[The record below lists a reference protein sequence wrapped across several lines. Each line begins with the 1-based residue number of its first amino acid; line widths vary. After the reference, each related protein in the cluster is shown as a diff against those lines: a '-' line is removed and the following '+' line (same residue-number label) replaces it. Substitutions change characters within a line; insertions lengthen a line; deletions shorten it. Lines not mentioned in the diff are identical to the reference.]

1 MLSTNYVPGA
11 PNWID
16 LGSPDIDA
24 SVAFYGGL
32 FGWTFQSLGPEA
44 GGYGFFQ
51 LDGRTVAAVGPLM
64 QQGAGPSW
72 TIYFQ
77 TPDADLTAKTVEQA
91 GGTVRFEPMDV
102 FTAGRMAGFTDPTG
116 AEFAAWQPN
125 ETKGLDAV
133 TEPGTL
139 CWTELH
145 TTDAAAA
152 RNFYHAVF
160 AWDAQ
165 DMPLPGGLT
174 YTVVSTTGGGQE
186 ASIGGIMQLADEY
199 IASGATSHWLPYFEV
214 TDVDAVV
221 TKANQ
226 TGGTVHMPA
235 VDMEG
240 VGRMA
245 ALADPSGALF
255 SVIKSQPPMQA

>member
-1 MLSTNYVPGA
+1 MLSTRYVPGA

-32 FGWTFQSLGPEA
+32 FGWTFQPLGPEA
-44 GGYGFFQ
+44 GGYGYLQ
-51 LDGRTVAAVGPLM
+51 LDGRTVAAVGPQM
-64 QQGAGPSW
+64 EQGASPAW
-72 TIYFQ
+72 TVYYQ

-91 GGTVRFEPMDV
+91 GGTVRFGPMDV
-102 FTAGRMAGFTDPTG
+102 FTAGRMAGFTDPSG
-116 AEFAAWQPN
+116 ARFAVWQPG
-125 ETKGLDAV
+125 ETKGLDLV
-133 TEPGTL
+133 TDPGSL
-139 CWTELH
+139 CWVELH

-152 RNFYHAVF
+152 RGFYQAVL

-165 DMPLPGGLT
+165 DIPLPGGLT
-174 YTVVSTTGGGQE
+174 YAVVSTTGGGQE
-186 ASIGGIMQLADEY
+186 AGIGGIMQLGGESLAP
-199 IASGATSHWLPYFEV
+199 GVGSHWLPYFEV

-221 TKANQ
+221 AKAGAS
-226 TGGTVHMPA
+226 GGTVQMPA

-255 SVIKSQPPMQA
+255 SVIKSQPMTQS